1 MGVCYVNVYD
11 NDKLSSCDSE
21 FLAIIGTDT
30 VVHEVAVDLGV
41 VPIDT
46 YVDHIPDNENRTYHN
61 ASDALGSV
69 EQILKTCN
77 ALPEER
83 FAADGG
89 KETVVMEL
97 EGLKSVI
104 GDAVDA
110 DAGFALATF
119 L

>member
-11 NDKLSSCDSE
+11 NEKLSSFDSE

-30 VVHEVAVDLGV
+30 VVHKVAIDLGV

-46 YVDHIPDNENRTYHN
+46 YVDYVADNENRTYHN
-61 ASDALGSV
+61 PTDALGSV
-69 EQILKTCN
+69 EQILKTCFS
-77 ALPEER
+77 LPEER

-89 KETVVMEL
+89 KERVLMEL

-104 GDAVDA
+104 CTAADA
-110 DAGFALATF
+110 DAGFALAMF